1 MMDLNWVWALTG
13 AAAFI
18 LALVN
23 IVRAAMKKPRGW
35 QVLLFASLSC
45 GGLSMMCAL
54 QAVSFWAK
62 REDWSGIMDV
72 VPTLA
77 AVCSWALCL
86 GIVLNFLAL
95 WLHLRAENTRKEAAN
110 DGKS

>member
-1 MMDLNWVWALTG
+1 MMNLNWVWLLTG

-23 IVRAAMKKPRGW
+23 LVRAAMKKPRGW

-45 GGLSMMCAL
+45 GGLAMTCAL

-62 REDWSGIMDV
+62 REDWAGIMDV

-77 AVCSWALCL
+77 AVCSWAMCL
-86 GIVLNFLAL
+86 GIILNLLAL
-95 WLHLRAENTRKEAAN
+95 WLHLRAEKSKEDIN
-110 DGKS
+110 GKS

>member
-23 IVRAAMKKPRGW
+23 LVRAAMKKPRGW

-95 WLHLRAENTRKEAAN
+95 WLHLRAKKSKEGTN
-110 DGKS
+110 GKG

>member
-1 MMDLNWVWALTG
+1 MDLNWVWILTG

-18 LALVN
+18 LELVN
-23 IVRAAMKKPRGW
+23 LIRAAMKKPRGW

-45 GGLSMMCAL
+45 GGLAMMCAL

-62 REDWSGIMDV
+62 REDWTGIMDV
-72 VPTLA
+72 VPTLT

-95 WLHLRAENTRKEAAN
+95 WLHLRTEKSKEGAN
-110 DGKS
+110 GKG